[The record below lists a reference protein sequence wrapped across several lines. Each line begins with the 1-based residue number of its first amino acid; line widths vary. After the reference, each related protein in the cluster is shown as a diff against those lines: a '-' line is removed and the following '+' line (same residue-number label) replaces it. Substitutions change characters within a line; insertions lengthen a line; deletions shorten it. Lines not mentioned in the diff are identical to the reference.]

1 MSALPSTSAR
11 AQALADR
18 LEQTN
23 QEVIELVAAANGNL
37 SATCP
42 VEGWTAAAVGSHIGF
57 GHTGIA
63 DNLIKPI
70 VEGREVPPFKMSDF
84 NEGNATHAREHAAMP
99 QEQVLAL
106 LRENGA
112 AAVAYVRSLSDDDLD
127 RTTVLP
133 VMGDEPVT
141 AERVIEM
148 VLIGHPR
155 AHGASLR
162 EGLG

>member
-1 MSALPSTSAR
+1 MRATPSTSAR

-18 LEQTN
+18 LEQVN
-23 QEVIELVAAANGNL
+23 QDVIGLVAGANGNL

-57 GHTGIA
+57 GHVGIA

-70 VEGREVPPFKMSDF
+70 VEGREVQSFKMSDF
-84 NEGNATHAREHAAMP
+84 NEGNAKHAREHGAMP
-99 QEQVLAL
+99 ADQVLAL

-112 AAVAYVRSLSDDDLD
+112 RAVEYLRSLSDDDLD

-133 VMGDEPVT
+133 AMGDEPVT
-141 AERVIEM
+141 AEQVIEM